1 MEACST
7 HLDSIE
13 SSKKNCGF
21 VGVGKRFFDPIKESF
36 THPLQS
42 GRSWINPGLRN
53 AGGAI
58 QTLNS
63 FLKLLQKVWNMHVDT
78 DIERKDIAIL
88 KALSESNVPLGARV
102 ISRMLTE
109 DGIHLTERAV
119 RFHLQLMDER
129 GLTNT
134 AGKKGRAGRTITDK
148 GLEELSNALVS
159 DKVGMVD
166 SRIDELSYLTT
177 FDPETKSGDVI
188 LNVSLIRKEDSEKA
202 LDIAREV
209 SRADICVSSSVLI
222 AEEGDELDHLIVP
235 EGMIALGTVCAV
247 TINGILLRHRIP
259 VKSRF
264 GGIVQI
270 DGSIPRRFTEI
281 IEYSGS
287 SLDPAEIFI
296 KSRMTSVFNAAGSG
310 AGKVLAG
317 FREIPAACLAEA
329 KDMLGKLTEIGFS
342 GTVIVGEPNQ
352 PALQIP
358 VNSGYAGLVIL
369 AGLNPL
375 AAVEEMGINTQNMS
389 LCMMMDFQKLTPLL

>member
-1 MEACST
+1 
-7 HLDSIE
+7 
-13 SSKKNCGF
+13 
-21 VGVGKRFFDPIKESF
+21 
-36 THPLQS
+36 
-42 GRSWINPGLRN
+42 
-53 AGGAI
+53 
-58 QTLNS
+58 
-63 FLKLLQKVWNMHVDT
+63 MHVDT